1 LSREVTN
8 LLYLITIVAFILA
21 LRFLSNPAT
30 ARRGNQIGAVGMLV
44 AIVVTFLQDSVMSYW
59 EIAAGMVVGGAFG
72 WVAAR
77 KVRMTAMPQ
86 MVALFNGV
94 GGGAAALIALA
105 EFHNRTP
112 EPGALKTDISIAIM
126 LSAIIGSIS
135 FAGSMIAFAKLQEL
149 IRGRPIVYPGQQV
162 VNGLLFAGVV
172 AAGIAISAGAE
183 RQWLIW
189 ALIGGALIFG
199 VLFVLPI
206 GGADMPVVISLL
218 NAFTGLAAAATGFE
232 LENNV
237 LIVSGMLVGA
247 SGTLLTVLMGR
258 AMNRSIANVLFGAF
272 GQLAPS
278 TASAAAGDAD
288 AQVRSASAEDVAVM
302 LAYAD
307 KVVFVPGYGMAV
319 AQAQHDVHSLGNL
332 LESRGVEVSYAIH
345 PVAGRMPGH
354 MNVLLAEANVP
365 YPQLKEMDEA
375 NSEFPRTSVALV
387 IGANDVV
394 NPDARN
400 NPGSPIYGMPILN
413 VDQAQQVVVLKRSM
427 SPGFAGID
435 NPLFLNPKTVM
446 LFGDAKDSIDRLTA
460 SVKAL

>member
-105 EFHNRTP
+105 EFHNRAP
-112 EPGALKTDISIAIM
+112 DPGTLKTDISIAIM
-126 LSAIIGSIS
+126 LSAVIGSIS
-135 FAGSMIAFAKLQEL
+135 FAGSMVAFAKLQEL
-149 IRGRPIVYPGQQV
+149 IGGRPIVYPAQQI
-162 VNGLLFAGVV
+162 VNGLLFAGVLAV
-172 AAGIAISAGAE
+172 GVAISAGVE

-189 ALIGGALIFG
+189 ALIGGALVFG

-278 TASAAAGDAD
+278 TAGATGSDAD
-288 AQVRSASAEDVAVM
+288 GQVRSATAEDVAVM

-413 VDQAQQVVVLKRSM
+413 VDQGQQVVVLKRSM
-427 SPGFAGID
+427 NPGFAGID

-446 LFGDAKDSIDRLTA
+446 LFGDAKESIERLIG